1 MSSRFLVV
9 SSLWL
14 VFFVNGAVL
23 SSWAPRIPEVKD
35 RLALSDSEFGLAL
48 LGIALGS
55 VPAMLLITCLLRRV
69 SDIAV
74 CSSATL
80 LFPTA
85 LLLRR
90 DFHADPAL
98 AASVLSMFSIAMFIS
113 RSISD
118 TIMHRVR
125 ERTFLLFTAI
135 IIALAIPATCATG
148 SVPLVMVGIVVTGFF
163 VGPLFPLA
171 LARGG
176 RAAPQHLAEVA
187 AALSIIGYAAH
198 LGGPPLIG
206 FAAEHT
212 SLTFTVAAAVV
223 IVAVVLVSVRKTP
236 ETETA

>member
-48 LGIALGS
+48 FGIALGS
-55 VPAMLLITCLLRRV
+55 VPAMLLVTRLLRRA

-74 CSSATL
+74 CSGAAL
-80 LFPTA
+80 LFPAA
-85 LLLRR
+85 LPLRR
-90 DFHADPAL
+90 DFYADPTL
-98 AASVLSMFSIAMFIS
+98 AASVLSMFSVAMFIS

-118 TIMHRVR
+118 TIMHRVC
-125 ERTFLLFTAI
+125 ESTFLLFTAI
-135 IIALAIPATCATG
+135 IIAMIIPAACATG
-148 SVPLVMVGIVVTGFF
+148 SVPLVMAGIVVTGFF

-198 LGGPPLIG
+198 LGGLPLIG

-212 SLTFTVAAAVV
+212 SLTFTVASAVI
-223 IVAVVLVSVRKTP
+223 IVAVVLVSVRKAP

>member
-23 SSWAPRIPEVKD
+23 SSWAPRQERVSTPPSASIRE
-35 RLALSDSEFGLAL
+35 SHQES
-48 LGIALGS
+48 ALGLHFYS
-55 VPAMLLITCLLRRV
+55 KLLLAGGIIAIGAFLLEGMLTDW
-69 SDIAV
+69 S
-74 CSSATL
+74 
-80 LFPTA
+80 A

-135 IIALAIPATCATG
+135 IIALTIPATCATG
-148 SVPLVMVGIVVTGFF
+148 SVPLVMAGIVVTGFF

-176 RAAPQHLAEVA
+176 RTAPQHLAEVA
-187 AALSIIGYAAH
+187 ATLSIIGYAAH

-212 SLTFTVAAAVV
+212 SLSFTVAAAVV
-223 IVAVVLVSVRKTP
+223 IVAVMLVSVRKAP
-236 ETETA
+236 DTETA

>member
-23 SSWAPRIPEVKD
+23 SSWAPRQERVSTPPPASIREPHQE
-35 RLALSDSEFGLAL
+35 S
-48 LGIALGS
+48 ALGLHFYS
-55 VPAMLLITCLLRRV
+55 KLLLAGGIIAIGAFLLEGMLTDW
-69 SDIAV
+69 S
-74 CSSATL
+74 
-80 LFPTA
+80 A

-90 DFHADPAL
+90 DFHADPVL

-118 TIMHRVR
+118 TIMHRVP
-125 ERTFLLFTAI
+125 ESTFLLFTAT

-148 SVPLVMVGIVVTGFF
+148 SVPLVMVGIVLTGFF

-198 LGGPPLIG
+198 LGDRRSSVSPPN
-206 FAAEHT
+206 
-212 SLTFTVAAAVV
+212 
-223 IVAVVLVSVRKTP
+223 TP
-236 ETETA
+236 A